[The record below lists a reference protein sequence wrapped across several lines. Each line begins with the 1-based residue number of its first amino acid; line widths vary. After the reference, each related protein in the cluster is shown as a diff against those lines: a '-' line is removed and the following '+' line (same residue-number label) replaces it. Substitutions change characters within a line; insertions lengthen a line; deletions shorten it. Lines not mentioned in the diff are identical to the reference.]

1 MPANPVN
8 SSRHYANEF
17 AARAAARGKDES
29 FLVLDAGAGSAPY
42 ADHFKHVT
50 YETAD
55 LAATEG
61 KDYSHIDYRCDI
73 VDIPVKDERFDLVWC
88 SQTLEHCR
96 EPIQALREFHRILKP
111 GGEAWLTAP
120 FFYEE
125 HEKPWDFYRFSRY
138 AWENFA
144 QVVGFEV
151 VEIERMEGFYGM
163 LSYVL
168 WMAGKHLPKEMTER
182 RALMRELAIE
192 YADMDLADKRTDIGM
207 SKNYQ
212 VVYRKPE
219 APKA

>member
-8 SSRHYANEF
+8 SSRHYAQEF
-17 AARAAARGKDES
+17 AVRAAARGTDET

-42 ADHFKHVT
+42 ADLFKHVT

-55 LAATEG
+55 LAATKG
-61 KDYSHIDYRCDI
+61 KDYSHIDYQCDI

-96 EPIQALREFHRILKP
+96 EPIQALREFHRVLKP

-125 HEKPWDFYRFSRY
+125 HEKPWDFHRFSRY
-138 AWENFA
+138 AWEHFA

-182 RALMRELAIE
+182 RALMRELAVE
-192 YADMDLADKRTDIGM
+192 YADLDIADKRTDIGM

-212 VVYRKPE
+212 VVYRKPVE
-219 APKA
+219 PKA